1 MIGKQYPFKDMI
13 DMEKN
18 AYAGH
23 FSELVAWKKSRELA
37 KEIFE
42 ASRSFPEDEKY
53 SLTNQIRRSSRSV
66 GAQIA
71 EAWAKRRYEKHFVS
85 KPTDADGEQNETQHW
100 LIVALDAGY
109 LDRGAVCDYGTR
121 CKEIGAMIGKMISM
135 SDQFCGDP
143 PPQKTVTVRE
153 EEELSEFFSSPSTV
167 Y

>member
-1 MIGKQYPFKDMI
+1 MI

-18 AYAGH
+18 AYARH

-42 ASRSFPEDEKY
+42 ASKMFPEDEKY

-85 KPTDADGEQNETQHW
+85 KLTDADGEQNETQHW

-109 LDRGAVCDYGTR
+109 LERGAVCDYGTR
-121 CKEIGAMIGKMISM
+121 CKEIGAMLGKMISIA
-135 SDQFCGDP
+135 DQFCGDP
-143 PPQKTVTVRE
+143 GLTAPTKVRE
-153 EEELSEFFSSPSTV
+153 CDDTTEFFTLSSDLYPAPITD